1 MEIYE
6 NLDLYADSFEN
17 LQVVNNNYEKKNI
30 RKTCLIFYL
39 K

>member
-17 LQVVNNNYEKKNI
+17 LQVVNNNYEKKQ
-30 RKTCLIFYL
+30 Y
-39 K
+39 